1 MKSQDLR
8 PEDVEAN
15 FNKYVEYLKKIQDPS
30 RQAAA
35 LSVTELLGERL
46 ALCPASGRT
55 EHHNCFVGG
64 LVDHSIRVLRNALV
78 LRKTFDMVNDVP
90 LDSVVIAALFHDLG
104 KVGDYDVDYYVPQ
117 DSDWHR
123 EKLGE
128 LYTFNK
134 NLPFMTVPHRSLWLL
149 QKAGLALTQDEFL
162 AIMLHD
168 GQYAEG
174 NKQYAMKERTLVDL
188 IHMADFM
195 ACKQEKNGNG
205 EK

>member
-8 PEDVEAN
+8 AEDVEAN
-15 FNKYVEYLKKIQDPS
+15 FNKYVEYLKKIQDPA

-35 LSVTELLGERL
+35 LSVTEQLGERL
-46 ALCPASGRT
+46 ALCPASGRL

-78 LRKTFDMVNDVP
+78 LRKSFDLVSDIP
-90 LDSVVIAALFHDLG
+90 LDSVIIAALFHDLG
-104 KVGDYDVDYYVPQ
+104 KVGDYDFDYYLPQ

-134 NLPFMTVPHRSLWLL
+134 SLPYMTIPHRSLWLL
-149 QKAGLALTQDEFL
+149 QKAGLVLTQDEFL

-168 GQYAEG
+168 GQYAPD
-174 NKQYAMKERTLVDL
+174 NKSYAMKERTLVDL

-195 ACKQEKNGNG
+195 ACKQEKNGVG